1 MFWFDNTKKI
11 EFDVNDL
18 NGVEKFEYK
27 NKEVNHVS
35 DKINDTIIE
44 DDLLSMLYIKDDLL
58 LMS

>member
-1 MFWFDNTKKI
+1 MFWFNNTKKI

-18 NGVEKFEYK
+18 NVAESYK
-27 NKEVNHVS
+27 DKEGKYVS

-58 LMS
+58 LMT

>member
-1 MFWFDNTKKI
+1 MLWFNNTKRI

-18 NGVEKFEYK
+18 NGVEKYED
-27 NKEVNHVS
+27 NEVNHVS

-44 DDLLSMLYIKDDLL
+44 DDLLLMLYIKDDLL